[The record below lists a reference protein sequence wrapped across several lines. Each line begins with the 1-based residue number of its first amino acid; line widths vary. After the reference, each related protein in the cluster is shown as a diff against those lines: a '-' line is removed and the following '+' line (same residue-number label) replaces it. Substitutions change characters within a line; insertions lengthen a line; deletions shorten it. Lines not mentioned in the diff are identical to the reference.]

1 MATDVFIFP
10 PRQTPQTQT
19 RKQEKTP
26 RTKTITTQLHT
37 LEDGV
42 NRLFITQARNA
53 GGCEARSLRS
63 SALRLETSTQQ
74 LGVSW
79 LGFDGRDGD
88 LLIDEVVFFVS
99 FLLVGFPSS

>member
-1 MATDVFIFP
+1 MFHISTP
-10 PRQTPQTQT
+10 QTPQNPNKKT
-19 RKQEKTP
+19 RKRTSNQNNHNSTPHIGKRGEQE
-26 RTKTITTQLHT
+26 
-37 LEDGV
+37 
-42 NRLFITQARNA
+42 LFITQARNA